1 MKEWDYSWPQTN
13 KAKKPKSPSVV
24 PTMAE
29 SEDELKGPAKTQ
41 KGWPVTS
48 DSKSEMLAPAK
59 YLTPQNTFGGQGKVE
74 R

>member
-1 MKEWDYSWPQTN
+1 
-13 KAKKPKSPSVV
+13 
-24 PTMAE
+24 MAE